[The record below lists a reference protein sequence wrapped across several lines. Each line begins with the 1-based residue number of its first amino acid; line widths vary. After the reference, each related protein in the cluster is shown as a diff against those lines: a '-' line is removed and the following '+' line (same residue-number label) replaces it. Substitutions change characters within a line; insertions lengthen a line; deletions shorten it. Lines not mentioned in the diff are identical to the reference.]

1 MILSLE
7 MKFNPC
13 QTKRQIY
20 TQTEINRYFILLYM
34 DNYPHKIIHSLQ
46 VKKTEK
52 FSVLEI
58 IPLKLYDIN
67 INFDE
72 AHDEWTKNKIKGK
85 NGTYRYK

>member
-52 FSVLEI
+52 FSALEI

-67 INFDE
+67 INFEDLKMFP
-72 AHDEWTKNKIKGK
+72 HH
-85 NGTYRYK
+85 